1 MFDEFQRA
9 AKQDSKGEF
18 SYHLWHIAA
27 GQDDESAP
35 SYVGFSQSFWD
46 PTWGT
51 IPANLQGVS
60 ALFRSPVCHGSKKK
74 FADSATLT
82 SR

>member
-9 AKQDSKGEF
+9 PKQDSNEEF

-35 SYVGFSQSFWD
+35 SFFSFSQAFWN
-46 PTWGT
+46 PTWEI
-51 IPANLQGVS
+51 IPAQLQNVS
-60 ALFRSPVCHGSKKK
+60 ALFRSPVCHGSKK
-74 FADSATLT
+74 DI
-82 SR
+82 R

>member
-1 MFDEFQRA
+1 MFDEFQT
-9 AKQDSKGEF
+9 KQDPEEEF

-35 SYVGFSQSFWD
+35 SYFSFSQTFWNL
-46 PTWGT
+46 TWDA
-51 IPANLQGVS
+51 IPAELQSVS
-60 ALFRSPVCHGSKKK
+60 VLFRSPVCQGPEKK
-74 FADSATLT
+74 FADSAIST